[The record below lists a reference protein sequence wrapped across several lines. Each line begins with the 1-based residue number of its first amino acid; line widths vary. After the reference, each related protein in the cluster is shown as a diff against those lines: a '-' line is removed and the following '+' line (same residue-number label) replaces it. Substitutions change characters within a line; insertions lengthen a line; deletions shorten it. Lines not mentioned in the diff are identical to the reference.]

1 MKQPWFSDKQIANA
15 LHQADSDPLALDAR
29 RLAGASAAH
38 MRQRHKKQKHSGSG
52 EVREARRVRA
62 PGTRS

>member
-29 RLAGASAAH
+29 
-38 MRQRHKKQKHSGSG
+38 MRQRHKKQKQSGPG
-52 EVREARRVRA
+52 EVREARRFRA